1 MKKEQQTSILDL
13 ILDQM
18 PGLQFTMNKTD
29 KMIDESLASNLYS
42 IWRNEKNKVS
52 SKVYKRPDSVSSAV
66 IDDLA
71 KEGFVRAIGD
81 KLEITSRGSD
91 IIKTMI
97 LGNNKSAFD
106 GGDKDISY
114 RIASLNIKSKEESI
128 KAKKKKT
135 NDDWWSRF

>member
-1 MKKEQQTSILDL
+1 MRKEQQTSILDL
-13 ILDQM
+13 ILEQM
-18 PGLQFTMNKTD
+18 PGLQFTMDKTD
-29 KMIDESLASNLYS
+29 KTIEESLAKNLYS

-52 SKVYKRPDSVSSAV
+52 SKVYKRPDGVSSSV
-66 IDDLA
+66 IEDLT

-81 KLEITSRGSD
+81 KLELTSKGSD

-97 LGNNKSAFD
+97 LGNNKSTFE

-114 RIASLNIKSKEESI
+114 RIASQNVNSKAESI
-128 KAKKKKT
+128 KAKKKKQ